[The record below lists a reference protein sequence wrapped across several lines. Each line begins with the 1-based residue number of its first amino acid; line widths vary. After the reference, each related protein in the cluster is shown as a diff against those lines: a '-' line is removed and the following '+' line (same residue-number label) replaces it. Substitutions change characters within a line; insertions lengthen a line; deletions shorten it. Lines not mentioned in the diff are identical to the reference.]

1 MGQHFFFHFS
11 SAMVVD
17 DNVKTKWDK
26 GIFYTRVM
34 KKKKKSS
41 LSRDGNLIKIKSLRD
56 V

>member
-34 KKKKKSS
+34 EKKKKIEFKSRRK
-41 LSRDGNLIKIKSLRD
+41 LN
-56 V
+56 